1 MMPVI
6 FSTDFLAQ
14 RESRERREKEEK
26 LRLAKSLSL
35 LAFLFFLAGCDLV
48 AQQYPLTGFNSN
60 AMPGL
65 GNAPSSQSSGIAQ
78 SVTQPITQPQVTGA
92 QRTAHVWDKALQGM
106 AMGGAIAGPYG
117 AGGGLIIG
125 LIAGLFTA
133 DAYYTQLNGQI
144 QSEQDKDKA
153 LEAKI
158 EQELQRQRDLDT
170 KIAADSGN
178 PGQQSQPEQ
187 VQLAQ
192 KPTVPQ
198 ATTVAMKQPSTAASS
213 KIEQEL
219 QRQRDLDAQL
229 ATNSGNPRQQSQ
241 LGQSQ
246 SAQKPTVP
254 QTTSVPMKGPL
265 TVASNNKEA
274 SSTPAPAPFKN
285 VEVKDINGD
294 GIPDLWI
301 YYNPLKAGEIVRQ
314 EESTHWDGKVDTW
327 SYFKDGKLVRREV
340 DTKDRGAADTVYYY
354 ENDQMVREERD
365 ERGLGYASLRVL
377 YQNGHRTKL
386 EEDSSGSGKIDHWV
400 YYDTSA
406 DGEVVS
412 KEERDLNGDGVVDL
426 WAYYQNGR
434 LVRRDVSAVGLE
446 LVSKQDQLP
455 PSPPD
460 AKEIIRVSAP
470 ISGRQL

>member
-14 RESRERREKEEK
+14 RESRERSEKEEK
-26 LRLAKSLSL
+26 LRLAKFLSL
-35 LAFLFFLAGCDLV
+35 LAFLFFLAACDLV
-48 AQQYPLTGFNSN
+48 PQQYPLAGFNSN

-65 GNAPSSQSSGIAQ
+65 GNAPSSQSSGIPQ

-170 KIAADSGN
+170 QLAADSGN
-178 PGQQSQPEQ
+178 RGQQSQPEQ

-198 ATTVAMKQPSTAASS
+198 
-213 KIEQEL
+213 
-219 QRQRDLDAQL
+219 
-229 ATNSGNPRQQSQ
+229 
-241 LGQSQ
+241 
-246 SAQKPTVP
+246 
-254 QTTSVPMKGPL
+254 TTSVPMKGPL
-265 TVASNNKEA
+265 TAASNNKEA

-377 YQNGHRTKL
+377 YQNGRRAKL